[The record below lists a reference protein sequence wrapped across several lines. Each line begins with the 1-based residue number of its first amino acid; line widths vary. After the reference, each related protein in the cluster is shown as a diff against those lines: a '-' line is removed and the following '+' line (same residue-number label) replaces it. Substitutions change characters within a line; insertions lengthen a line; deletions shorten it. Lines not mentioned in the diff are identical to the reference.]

1 MMSIS
6 RWSSPVTILST
17 EGGQQTV
24 RGPFDA
30 LIFLLDEWPDKRGP
44 AYVRARSACRAALAG
59 RQAPDWARDMFLQAA
74 QEAQIVQRQ
83 KDEPLSSKP
92 SSRGSRTDFSPKEGT
107 RTADRANYNH
117 LC

>member
-1 MMSIS
+1 MSIS

-17 EGGQQTV
+17 EGGRQTV
-24 RGPFDA
+24 YGPFDA

-59 RQAPDWARDMFLQAA
+59 RQGADWARDMFLQAA

-83 KDEPLSSKP
+83 KDETSSFGP
-92 SSRGSRTDFSPKEGT
+92 FSAGGRTNFSPKEGSRIT
-107 RTADRANYNH
+107 DRANYNH
-117 LC
+117 PG

>member
-1 MMSIS
+1 MSIS

-17 EGGQQTV
+17 EGGRQTV
-24 RGPFDA
+24 RGPFEA

-59 RQAPDWARDMFLQAA
+59 RQGPDWARDMFLQAA

-83 KDEPLSSKP
+83 KDEALSSGPSFRGGRKNLSSKE
-92 SSRGSRTDFSPKEGT
+92 GSRIS
-107 RTADRANYNH
+107 DRANYNH
-117 LC
+117 PG